1 MDRYWTWVSIV
12 YVLFYHR
19 GLFFAVC
26 IGMLKMIL
34 PRQVTSQVGK
44 MYIAV
49 CYLEYYLFDVQALKN
64 KIEQLFFL
72 KIPRHNS
79 KNMTSGRS
87 CIHERK

>member
-12 YVLFYHR
+12 DVLFYHR

-34 PRQVTSQVGK
+34 PSQVTSQVGK

-64 KIEQLFFL
+64 KIGQLFL